1 MTIDILGPK
10 GQKIRTFTAVR
21 AEEQKQDTRLPE
33 AAAEES
39 DFGPPQPRLRLTNAG
54 LTKSTWDLRYPG
66 ATVFPGMIL
75 WGANAAQGPVAV
87 PGNYQVRLT
96 VGDHV
101 ETPLVIKI
109 DPRLSG
115 VTEKDLQEQF
125 GLAMKIRDETSRAN
139 QAVIDIRGIKR

>member
-1 MTIDILGPK
+1 
-10 GQKIRTFTAVR
+10 
-21 AEEQKQDTRLPE
+21 
-33 AAAEES
+33 
-39 DFGPPQPRLRLTNAG
+39 
-54 LTKSTWDLRYPG
+54 
-66 ATVFPGMIL
+66 MIL